1 VDRDSYEAYRAGAG
15 VNISSLLLMARS
27 PLHYKHATTPGAEP
41 QPDTDAMA
49 FGRLVHL
56 AILEPD
62 KYRDDVAVW
71 RGGRRAGKEW
81 DAWQLEHA
89 GKVHATASEAAQCEA
104 MSLAVWS
111 HPIAEPYLTLPGL
124 AEVTMRWTHPMGVEC
139 KSRLDWYVPGTGT
152 IVDLKTS
159 RDASEFAFARSAAS
173 LKYATRAAFYWDAV
187 RYATGATPNSYVL
200 MVVEKAAPFAVVC
213 YRLSDADIEHGRAE
227 YERLLSRLNACLE
240 TDSWPGYADDRET
253 ELLLPAWTFGNEDG
267 GVELDIG
274 GEAFGV

>member
-1 VDRDSYEAYRAGAG
+1 MDRDSYEDYRATGG
-15 VNISSLLLMARS
+15 VNISSLLQMARS
-27 PLHYKHATTPGAEP
+27 PLHYRHATTPGAE

-62 KYRDDVAVW
+62 RYRDEVVVW

-81 DAWQLEHA
+81 DAWQLANA
-89 GKVHATASEAAQCEA
+89 GKVQATAAEAAQCEA

-111 HPIAEPYLTLPGL
+111 HPIAAQYMSMPGM
-124 AEVTMRWTHPMGVEC
+124 AEVTMRWTHPLGMAA
-139 KSRLDWYVPGTGT
+139 KSRLDWFVPGTGV

-187 RYATGATPNSYVL
+187 RYATGAEPSAYVL
-200 MVVEKAAPFAVVC
+200 LVVEKLPPFAVVC
-213 YRLSDADIEHGRAE
+213 YRVSESDIEHGRAE
-227 YERLLSRLNACLE
+227 YERLLVKLKQCQEAD
-240 TDSWPGYADDRET
+240 TWPGYADDRET
-253 ELLLPAWTFGNEDG
+253 ELLLPAWTFGAATDS
-267 GVELDIG
+267 ELVIG
-274 GEAFGV
+274 EEVVAV